1 MRANGI
7 YDLAV
12 TGIGGTLTDNYSPMN
27 KTLSLSENVIDT
39 ASVAAVAIAAHE
51 SGHAIQHAEGYVPL
65 NIRKTLVPAANV
77 CSRFSYIFVLLGL
90 FLQQFSF
97 LIDIGVIMFAVVVL
111 VHLVTMP
118 VEVNASR
125 RALANMES
133 LGLVSSES
141 EGIARKL
148 LNAAA
153 LTYFVSLAS
162 VLVQFLRLLSLARRR
177 N

>member
-1 MRANGI
+1 M
-7 YDLAV
+7 
-12 TGIGGTLTDNYSPMN
+12 
-27 KTLSLSENVIDT
+27 
-39 ASVAAVAIAAHE
+39 
-51 SGHAIQHAEGYVPL
+51 PL

-97 LIDIGVIMFAVVVL
+97 LIDVGVIMFAVVVL

-133 LGLVSSES
+133 LGLVSADS
-141 EGIARKL
+141 EGTARKL